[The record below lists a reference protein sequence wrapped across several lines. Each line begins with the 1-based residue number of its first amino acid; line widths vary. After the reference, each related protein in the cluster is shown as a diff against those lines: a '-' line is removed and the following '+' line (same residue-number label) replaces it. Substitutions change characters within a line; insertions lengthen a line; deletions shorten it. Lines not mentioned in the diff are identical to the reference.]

1 MMMTKQQLIR
11 FLQTFGD
18 YQKDFNRLAQKICG
32 TNCVNYYFFEIS
44 VHCDD
49 EEALPLAQ
57 ILGCSVEEL
66 SDGFT
71 HNDVCWKNCGGDM
84 GISTLNPEEDKAL
97 VGLVEQNYLDLKS
110 QSSDFRWSYA
120 PDVKSGT
127 GLLFLYTKATKAE
140 VLTILPAEPF
150 DWTEDSCS
158 FLFEDLQVAIC
169 FEQ

>member
-1 MMMTKQQLIR
+1 MMTKQQLIR

-32 TNCVNYYFFEIS
+32 LNCVNYYRSGIT
-44 VHCDD
+44 VYCDD
-49 EEALPLAQ
+49 EEAQPLAK

-66 SDGFT
+66 SNGFT
-71 HNDVCWKNCGGDM
+71 HNDVYWDNCGGDL

-97 VGLVEQNYLDLKS
+97 VGLVEQNYLDINS
-110 QSSDFRWSYA
+110 QCADFSWSYA

-127 GLLFLYTKATKAE
+127 GLLHLFTKLSKAE

-150 DWTEDSCS
+150 DWSEDSCS
-158 FLFEDLQVAIC
+158 FLFEDLQVAIS